1 MERPQ
6 LPPQL
11 QELLD
16 SNPEPAK
23 DARQPDETNLP
34 FDLPPQEPPQPAA
47 AKPAT
52 GAAANPQPAEGG
64 KQPAQRK
71 RGSRFAGIALIVVG
85 LAVGVNWLNPGLLR
99 DSFDPIGATAIGAAI
114 AALGLFFIIR
124 QLIPRQGATYK
135 IGRLTTGAA
144 LVWAGAGIAIPDSL
158 PEGWLNAA
166 QTMWPVLLIGYGL
179 EYVWRKSGSRKAK
192 LDFAGLF
199 LLLLVMAVATG
210 AMYSRVLPLIG
221 QNGKYAA
228 TDTPTVIAAEQ
239 ADKLVVAGNV
249 GNIKLVPS
257 TDGQITVTPTYRSWK
272 KQSLAELK
280 EAVPLQVASSDREI
294 RAVVQ
299 GGENKNGGRL
309 FDRSTAA
316 VDLLIAAPADILL
329 DSRTEI
335 GSIEVNGFT
344 NVNSLHASI
353 GAIKLNDSQGD
364 VHVSLS
370 IGDIEINRF
379 SGKIEASNSL
389 GRVAVQGEPTANWT
403 LSSEIGLV
411 QAKVPPRSDYRFEL
425 SASIGKETLPELT
438 ADAYESGLH
447 PQLKLSTSIG
457 SAEAYYE

>member
-16 SNPEPAK
+16 AKPEPAND
-23 DARQPDETNLP
+23 DAQPEAAN
-34 FDLPPQEPPQPAA
+34 PPYDIPPQPAA
-47 AKPAT
+47 NANTTASN
-52 GAAANPQPAEGG
+52 AANSPQPAGG
-64 KQPAQRK
+64 KQPPKRK
-71 RGSRFAGIALIVVG
+71 RGSQFFGIALIVVG
-85 LAVGVNWLNPGLLR
+85 AAALVNWVNPDLLR
-99 DSFDPIGATAIGAAI
+99 DSYDLLGATAIGAAI

-124 QLIPRQGATYK
+124 QLVPRQGATYK

-144 LVWAGAGIAIPDSL
+144 LIWAGAGIAMPDSL
-158 PEGWLNAA
+158 PEGWLNAGRS
-166 QTMWPVLLIGYGL
+166 MWPVLLIGYGL

-221 QNGKYAA
+221 QNGNYAV
-228 TDTPTVIAAEQ
+228 TDTPTVVAADRT
-239 ADKLVVAGNV
+239 DKLVVIGNV

-257 TDGQITVTPTYRSWK
+257 TDGNITVTPTYRSWK
-272 KQSLAELK
+272 KQSLEALK
-280 EAVPLQVASSDREI
+280 EAAPVRVAAGENEI
-294 RAVVQ
+294 RAAVQ
-299 GGENKNGGRL
+299 GGDYKTNTRL

-316 VDLLIAAPADILL
+316 VDLLIAAPADIQL

-344 NVNSLHASI
+344 NVKSLHASI

-364 VHVSLS
+364 VQVSLS
-370 IGDIEINRF
+370 IGDIEVNRF

-411 QAKVPPRSDYRFEL
+411 QAKVPPSSDYRFDL
-425 SASIGKETLPELT
+425 SASIGNKTMPELI
-438 ADAYESGLH
+438 AGGNESGLH